1 MSAAGNK
8 GIKALD
14 SFHEFWNNLVQIW
27 SGLRWQ
33 DVLDIFIV
41 SFVLYKVFSFIK
53 ETRAIHLIRG
63 LLLLVVI
70 YFIAHNFLG
79 LKILTSVL
87 QNAATL
93 VIVAIPVLFQ
103 PELRRALSE
112 LGRGFSVFPSDR
124 LLKGKELFETI
135 RILVATAQALS
146 EEKTGALIVIER
158 KIGLN
163 EHIESGVMLD
173 ATVSQ
178 ELLHTIFFEG
188 TPLHDGAVILRG
200 NRLVAAAVQLPL
212 TESKQSPAGT
222 YWGMRHRAALGIS
235 EQSDA
240 GCLVVS
246 EETGAISLIV
256 EGKTHRNLTEENL
269 ERLLMELFQMGP
281 GAGEGLSLRGL
292 LRREPAVDDED
303 APPRKPSWLS
313 AVGNL
318 GGRLFFNLRFIAV
331 AVAIIWGLAVG
342 IWKTPTP
349 PNITP
354 FETQSKEMLVPIDIE
369 GQSDTMV
376 VKIEPSQVNLKISG
390 KNDELQ
396 KLKADEIRVFIHI
409 EDSNTGEQILPV
421 EVWVPSNVKISEVQ
435 PLLVNV
441 KIVKLR

>member
-1 MSAAGNK
+1 M
-8 GIKALD
+8 L
-14 SFHEFWNNLVQIW
+14 NNLNQIRA
-27 SGLRWQ
+27 GLRWQ
-33 DVLDIFIV
+33 DVLDVLIV

-124 LLKGKELFETI
+124 LLKGKELFGTI

-163 EHIESGVMLD
+163 EFIESGVTLD
-173 ATVSQ
+173 GAISQ

-200 NRLVAAAVQLPL
+200 DRLVAAAVQLPL

-269 ERLLMELFQMGP
+269 ERLLLELFQMGSGP
-281 GAGEGLSLRGL
+281 SEGINLRGL
-292 LRREPAVDDED
+292 LRRDNANKAEETQPSPA
-303 APPRKPSWLS
+303 WLRT
-313 AVGNL
+313 L
-318 GGRLFFNLRFIAV
+318 GQLGSKLFFNMRFIAV
-331 AVAIIWGLAVG
+331 AVAVVWGLAVG
-342 IWKTPTP
+342 IWKTPTTP
-349 PNITP
+349 SITP
-354 FETQSKEMLVPIDIE
+354 FETVNKEMLVPIEIK
-369 GQSDTMV
+369 GQTDSMV
-376 VKIEPSQVNLKISG
+376 VKIEPSQVNLTLSG
-390 KNDELQ
+390 KSSDFD
-396 KLKADEIRVFIHI
+396 KLSVGDLKVFIRVGGTAT
-409 EDSNTGEQILPV
+409 SEQILPV
-421 EVWVPSNVKISEVQ
+421 EVWAPEGIKIGDVD
-435 PLLVNV
+435 PKVINV
-441 KIVKLR
+441 KIVKLK

>member
-1 MSAAGNK
+1 MAKVWAT
-8 GIKALD
+8 
-14 SFHEFWNNLVQIW
+14 
-27 SGLRWQ
+27 LRWQ

-79 LKILTSVL
+79 LRILTSVL

-124 LLKGKELFETI
+124 LLKGKELFGTI
-135 RILVATAQALS
+135 RVLVSTAQALS

-163 EHIESGVMLD
+163 EHIESGVVLD
-173 ATVSQ
+173 GEISQ

-200 NRLVAAAVQLPL
+200 NRIVAASVQLPL

-269 ERLLMELFQMGP
+269 ERLLLELFQMTP
-281 GAGEGLSLRGL
+281 SPTEGLSLRGL
-292 LRREPAVDDED
+292 LKREPASEDDLD
-303 APPRKPSWLS
+303 KPPAQTPAWLS
-313 AVGNL
+313 TL
-318 GGRLFFNLRFIAV
+318 GELGSKMFFNLRFIAV
-331 AVAIIWGLAVG
+331 AVAIIWGVAVG
-342 IWKTPTP
+342 IWNAPAGP
-349 PNITP
+349 RIDL
-354 FETQSKEMLVPIDIE
+354 EVHSKEMLVPIDIQGKSE
-369 GQSDTMV
+369 DLI
-376 VKIEPSQVNLKISG
+376 VKIAPSQAKLKING
-390 KNDELQ
+390 KSDQLA
-396 KLKADEIRVFIHI
+396 KLKSEEIHVYVEL
-409 EDSNTGEQILPV
+409 EDTVTGEQHLPV
-421 EVWVPSNVKISEVQ
+421 GVSLPPNVQLGTVD

-441 KIVKLR
+441 KIIKLR

>member
-1 MSAAGNK
+1 MILEG
-8 GIKALD
+8 
-14 SFHEFWNNLVQIW
+14 FQEFWQDMVQILA
-27 SGLRWQ
+27 GLRWQ
-33 DVLDIFIV
+33 DVLDVFIV
-41 SFVLYKVFSFIK
+41 SFVLYKIFSFIK

-70 YFIAHNFLG
+70 YFIANNFLE

-124 LLKGKELFETI
+124 LLKGKELFGTI
-135 RILVATAQALS
+135 RILVSTAQALS

-163 EHIESGVMLD
+163 EHIESGVLLD
-173 ATVSQ
+173 GQISQ

-200 NRLVAAAVQLPL
+200 NRLVAASVQLPL

-269 ERLLMELFQMGP
+269 ERLLLELFQMTP
-281 GAGEGLSLRGL
+281 SPSEGLKLRGL
-292 LRREPAVDDED
+292 IRRDPPTELDEPKPAPAWLTSLGAVSS
-303 APPRKPSWLS
+303 K
-313 AVGNL
+313 
-318 GGRLFFNLRFIAV
+318 LFFNLRFIAV
-331 AVAIIWGLAVG
+331 AVAVIWGLAVG
-342 IWKTPTP
+342 IWRAPTP
-349 PNITP
+349 PRLDL
-354 FETQSKEMLVPIDIE
+354 EAHSKEMLVPIAIQ
-369 GQSDTMV
+369 GKSDNLV
-376 VKIEPSQVNLKISG
+376 IKIDPSQINLKIAG
-390 KNDELQ
+390 KTDQLE
-396 KLKADEIRVFIHI
+396 KLKPEEIRVYIEI
-409 EDSNTGEQILPV
+409 EDTSTGEQILPV
-421 EVWVPSNVKISEVQ
+421 GVSLPPNVQIRDVVPR
-435 PLLVNV
+435 LVNV
-441 KIVKLR
+441 KIIKLR

>member
-1 MSAAGNK
+1 M
-8 GIKALD
+8 
-14 SFHEFWNNLVQIW
+14 
-27 SGLRWQ
+27 
-33 DVLDIFIV
+33 
-41 SFVLYKVFSFIK
+41 LYKVFSFIK

-70 YFIAHNFLG
+70 YFIAHNFLE

-112 LGRGFSVFPSDR
+112 LGRGFSVFPAER
-124 LLKGKELFETI
+124 LLKGKELFGTI
-135 RILVATAQALS
+135 RILVSTAQALS

-163 EHIESGVMLD
+163 EHIESGVLLD
-173 ATVSQ
+173 AEISQ

-188 TPLHDGAVILRG
+188 TPLHDGAIILRG
-200 NRLVAAAVQLPL
+200 NRIIAASVQLPL

-269 ERLLMELFQMGP
+269 ERLLLELFQMTSGP
-281 GAGEGLSLRGL
+281 SEGLRGL
-292 LRREPAVDDED
+292 LNRTPATED
-303 APPRKPSWLS
+303 ADAVSRVPGWLQS
-313 AVGNL
+313 L
-318 GGRLFFNLRFIAV
+318 GELGSKLFLNLRFIAV
-331 AVAIIWGLAVG
+331 TVAIIWGLAVG
-342 IWKTPTP
+342 IWRTPAGP
-349 PNITP
+349 RLDL
-354 FETQSKEMLVPIDIE
+354 EAHSKEMLVPIAIQ
-369 GQSDTMV
+369 GQSENLV
-376 VKIEPSQVNLKISG
+376 VKIDPSQVNLKIAG
-390 KNDELQ
+390 KED
-396 KLKADEIRVFIHI
+396 KLRDLKTEEIKVFIQL
-409 EDSNTGEQILPV
+409 EDTTTGEQILPV
-421 EVWVPSNVKISEVQ
+421 GVSLPANVQMRDVVPR
-435 PLLVNV
+435 LVNV
-441 KIVKLR
+441 KIIRLK

>member
-1 MSAAGNK
+1 M
-8 GIKALD
+8 L
-14 SFHEFWNNLVQIW
+14 
-27 SGLRWQ
+27 
-33 DVLDIFIV
+33 IV

-135 RILVATAQALS
+135 RILVSTAQALS
-146 EEKTGALIVIER
+146 EEKTGALVVIER

-163 EHIESGVMLD
+163 EFIESGVMLD
-173 ATVSQ
+173 GAISQ

-269 ERLLMELFQMGP
+269 ERLLMELFQMSAGP
-281 GAGEGLSLRGL
+281 AEGLSLRGL
-292 LRREPAVDDED
+292 LRRDVREVPDLDEEPKTPA
-303 APPRKPSWLS
+303 WLS
-313 AVGNL
+313 SL
-318 GGRLFFNLRFIAV
+318 GTIGSKMFFNLRFIAV
-331 AVAIIWGLAVG
+331 AVAIVWGLAVG
-342 IWKTPTP
+342 IWKTPAT

-354 FETQSKEMLVPIDIE
+354 FETQNKEMLVPIDIQ
-369 GQSDTMV
+369 GRNDKMV
-376 VKIEPSQVNLKISG
+376 VKIEPSQVNLKLSG
-390 KNDELQ
+390 KGEDFE
-396 KLKADEIRVFIHI
+396 KLNLGDLKVFIRL
-409 EDSNTGEQILPV
+409 ESGSTSEQMLPV
-421 EVWVPSNVKISEVQ
+421 EVWAPAGIKITEVE
-435 PLLVNV
+435 PKAINV
-441 KIVKLR
+441 KIVKLK

>member
-1 MSAAGNK
+1 M
-8 GIKALD
+8 L
-14 SFHEFWNNLVQIW
+14 
-27 SGLRWQ
+27 
-33 DVLDIFIV
+33 IV

-135 RILVATAQALS
+135 RILVSTAQALS
-146 EEKTGALIVIER
+146 EEKTGALVVIER

-163 EHIESGVMLD
+163 EFIESGVMLD
-173 ATVSQ
+173 GAISQ

-269 ERLLMELFQMGP
+269 ERLLMELFQMSAGP
-281 GAGEGLSLRGL
+281 AEGLSLRGL
-292 LRREPAVDDED
+292 LRRDVSEVPELDEEPKTPA
-303 APPRKPSWLS
+303 WLS
-313 AVGNL
+313 SL
-318 GGRLFFNLRFIAV
+318 GSIGSKMFFNLRFIAV
-331 AVAIIWGLAVG
+331 AVAIVWGLAVG
-342 IWKTPTP
+342 IWKTPAT

-354 FETQSKEMLVPIDIE
+354 FETQNKEMLVPIDIQ
-369 GQSDTMV
+369 GRNDKMV
-376 VKIEPSQVNLKISG
+376 VKIEPSQVNLKLAG
-390 KNDELQ
+390 KGEDFD
-396 KLKADEIRVFIHI
+396 KLSVGDLKVFIRL
-409 EDSNTGEQILPV
+409 ESSNTSEQMLPV
-421 EVWVPSNVKISEVQ
+421 EVWAPAGIKITEVE
-435 PLLVNV
+435 PKAINV
-441 KIVKLR
+441 KIVKLK